1 MKKEINS
8 SYFSD
13 KPWVDY
19 KYFEWQVELLEENEF
34 LCN

>member
-1 MKKEINS
+1 MRKEINS

-13 KPWVDY
+13 KLWVDY
-19 KYFEWQVELLEENEF
+19 KYFEWQVEWLEENDF